1 MWRLT
6 ASEYAAEGSVV
17 IADDI
22 CWRPVPGECL
32 GNLACQP
39 LRRRMLGHRKP
50 QQLPPSV
57 AENKKCV
64 ELLKGNRRNYEEIN
78 RRDPVSVVAQE
89 GLPRLRGSISPRYHV
104 LRDCRLG
111 DVEAELQK
119 LAVDM
124 RRTPERVL
132 RIRSRSSLSICGR
145 PPRGRDFHRQNALKP
160 LRCQRTI
167 VSGLKI
173 IMASRMRGK
182 PR

>member
-1 MWRLT
+1 M
-6 ASEYAAEGSVV
+6 A
-17 IADDI
+17 
-22 CWRPVPGECL
+22 
-32 GNLACQP
+32 
-39 LRRRMLGHRKP
+39 K
-50 QQLPPSV
+50 
-57 AENKKCV
+57 NKKCE
-64 ELLKGNRRNYEEIN
+64 ELLKGNRRDDKEIN
-78 RRDPVSVVAQE
+78 RRDPVSVVVKE
-89 GLPRLRGSISPRYHV
+89 GLPCLRRWISPRYHV

-132 RIRSRSSLSICGR
+132 EAHSSDKVAQLFVDLRSATERA
-145 PPRGRDFHRQNALKP
+145 DFHRQNALKP

-173 IMASRMRGK
+173 IIASRMRGK

>member
-1 MWRLT
+1 MITLRNMRENGVPSLAITCGAVWCYHQAVLDVD
-6 ASEYAAEGSVV
+6 AF
-17 IADDI
+17 ADDVA
-22 CWRPVPGECL
+22 VP
-32 GNLACQP
+32 
-39 LRRRMLGHRKP
+39 
-50 QQLPPSV
+50 
-57 AENKKCV
+57 
-64 ELLKGNRRNYEEIN
+64 
-78 RRDPVSVVAQE
+78 VAQE
-89 GLPRLRGSISPRYHV
+89 GLPCLRRSISPRYHV

-119 LAVDM
+119 LAVDV

-132 RIRSRSSLSICGR
+132 EAHSSDKVAHLFVDLRSA
-145 PPRGRDFHRQNALKP
+145 PRGRDFHRQNALKP